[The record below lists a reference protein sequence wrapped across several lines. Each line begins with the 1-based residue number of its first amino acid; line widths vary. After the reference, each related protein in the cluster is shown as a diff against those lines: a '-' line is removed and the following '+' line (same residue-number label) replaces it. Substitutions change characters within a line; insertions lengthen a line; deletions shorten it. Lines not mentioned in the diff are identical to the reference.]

1 MSPLV
6 IVCPG
11 CRRRRQEEIRSPRTS
26 KRTAYLMARTPDPA
40 TSEPQESRTGKR
52 LESWKEIAAYFKRD
66 VRTAKRWEKDEGLPV
81 HRHLHKT
88 LASVYAYEAELEE
101 WSKNRQP
108 RLEKSETAEPQPRR
122 LGWPVWVVAAAVVV
136 MVAAA
141 AAYWLTRPSA
151 LAFQQR
157 DWALIAQFENRTGEA
172 VFDGT
177 VEYALEREL
186 TNSQFVNVV
195 PRERILDSLRLMK
208 KPPDTVVDRGVG
220 REICLRDGGIR
231 ALITGR
237 VEKLDNTYVVSAALV
252 NPGTGVMV
260 ASFSEQ
266 AVGQH
271 EVVRSIQRLSDR
283 VREGLGEELA
293 GIKQEPQKLE
303 KVSTPSLRALQLYS
317 QADTAIGE
325 HRNDQAVPLL
335 QEAVQ
340 DDPEFASAHILLAH
354 ALSNLGR
361 NEEARPHYQRA
372 LELSKTSTERER
384 LFILA
389 SYYGFLED
397 EEKAIQTLELLV
409 RLYPDH
415 FWANSNLLVAY
426 HARGQPQQA
435 LPYFLRRADLR
446 PNSFDNHLR
455 AAHALLV
462 WGDSRKAEPYLERA
476 RRIIA
481 AEQADPFR
489 AWRAA
494 WVTLYP
500 AHAAWVKGDLD
511 GALAE
516 VAEVA
521 GQIDSTAEEDR
532 NPLRWEVGSFYL
544 ILGREPTARQFFQA
558 MTGPP
563 DYLALA
569 GLGHDDQ
576 PAVRKYVQF
585 APASHRAAILM
596 ARAGLL
602 AEAEKAIA
610 DPDTVRRAYAPFLPG
625 VWDTLAR
632 GELALARGRTA
643 DAIPLLEEAVQMLR
657 VWPTPYFFLG
667 SEALARAWEQQGDVA
682 KSMAV
687 LEDASEYGPAA
698 VFWGPAPL
706 FWMKNELRR
715 AELYRRLG
723 READRQRVHAELAKL
738 LTHADPDFPI
748 LQQIRHSQAG
758 DGPRKRP

>member
-1 MSPLV
+1 
-6 IVCPG
+6 
-11 CRRRRQEEIRSPRTS
+11 
-26 KRTAYLMARTPDPA
+26 MARTPAPA

-66 VRTAKRWEKDEGLPV
+66 VRTVKRWEKDEGLPV

-122 LGWPVWVVAAAVVV
+122 LGWPVRVVAAAVVV

-141 AAYWLTRPSA
+141 AAYWLMRPSA

-177 VEYALEREL
+177 VEYALEREIS
-186 TNSQFVNVV
+186 NSRFVNVV
-195 PRERILDSLRLMK
+195 PRERIGDSLRLMK
-208 KPPDTVVDRGVG
+208 KPPNTIVDQSIG
-220 REICLRDGGIR
+220 REICLRDGEIR

-237 VEKLDNTYVVSAALV
+237 VEKLDNTYVLSASLV
-252 NPGTGVMV
+252 NPETGVTV

-266 AVGQH
+266 AVGQR
-271 EVVRSIQRLSDR
+271 ETVSAIQRLSDR
-283 VREGLGEELA
+283 VREGLGEQLPSIGKGVE
-293 GIKQEPQKLE
+293 KLE
-303 KVSTPSLRALQLYS
+303 RVSTPSLRALQLYS
-317 QADTAIGE
+317 HADGLIRM
-325 HRNDQAVPLL
+325 HQSDQAVELLREAL
-335 QEAVQ
+335 QE
-340 DDPEFASAHILLAH
+340 DPQFASAHVLLAH
-354 ALSNLGR
+354 SLSNIGR
-361 NEEARPHYQRA
+361 REEAGPHYQRA
-372 LELSKTSTERER
+372 VELSKNSTDAER

-389 SYYGFLED
+389 SYYHLRD
-397 EEKAIQTLELLV
+397 HRQAAQTLELLL

-415 FWANSNLLVAY
+415 YWAASNLAVTY
-426 HARGQPQQA
+426 HSLGQPQRA
-435 LPYFLRRADLR
+435 LPYIVRRADLR
-446 PNSFDNHLR
+446 SHNFDHQLR

-481 AEQADPFR
+481 AEEAGPFR

-500 AHAAWVKGDLD
+500 AQAAWIKGDLG

-521 GQIDSTAEEDR
+521 GQIDSTAEENR
-532 NPLRWEVGSFYL
+532 NALRWEVGSFYL
-544 ILGREPTARQFFQA
+544 NVGRERAARQFFQA

-569 GLGHDDQ
+569 GLGLDDQ
-576 PAVRKYVQF
+576 PTVRKYVQF

-643 DAIPLLEEAVQMLR
+643 DAIPLLEGVVRKLR
-657 VWPTPYFFLG
+657 LWPTPYFFLG

-682 KSMAV
+682 KSLAV

-723 READRQRVHAELAKL
+723 RETDRQRVHAELARL

-748 LQQIRHSQAG
+748 LQQLRRSQAG
-758 DGPRKRP
+758 GAPVSR